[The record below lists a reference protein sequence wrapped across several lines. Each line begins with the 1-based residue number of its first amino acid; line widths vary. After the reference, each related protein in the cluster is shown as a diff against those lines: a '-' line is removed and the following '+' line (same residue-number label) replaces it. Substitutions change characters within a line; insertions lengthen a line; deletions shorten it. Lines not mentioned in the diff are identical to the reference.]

1 MHTHHT
7 EVMWQAIQKRKLMD
21 LQATAEEL
29 KKKATELLNVEE
41 EQQQEI
47 FSSKVFNALEEI
59 EAVTYPNDLN
69 GLQQWISSSEA
80 VITKAEEVLQTKKT
94 EDPSSDSA
102 PVSMTHPHFHR

>member
-1 MHTHHT
+1 
-7 EVMWQAIQKRKLMD
+7 MWQAIQKRKLMD

-94 EDPSSDSA
+94 EDPLSGSA